1 MALGTDPEAFE
12 SRNGYIVEEQGKPP
26 DFVLEIASERT
37 GSTDVRWKR
46 ALKAGPKQSN
56 EASGD
61 TAPSATG
68 CSCSSQHETDST
80 ERRSQTKPQAK
91 ATTLTKTVINEQER
105 RRNLSETT
113 VLATT

>member
-46 ALKAGPKQSN
+46 AFRDTLRDWSSTATMSRPKIPFHNSKRARTAQ
-56 EASGD
+56 GD
-61 TAPSATG
+61 CGTP
-68 CSCSSQHETDST
+68 
-80 ERRSQTKPQAK
+80 
-91 ATTLTKTVINEQER
+91 
-105 RRNLSETT
+105 
-113 VLATT
+113 